1 MSRSARPRLLVRVLA
16 VLVGALTLVGL
27 VATPAL
33 AHETKQPYLYVFVGE
48 STVDGRVELAVDDVA
63 DVLGLRLDGD
73 DNEIEAALRDN
84 ADVLRGYAAAHV
96 AIGSE
101 GREWDLELGRVDLF
115 REGPGG
121 LAFAVIQYRVDVPAG
136 EVTRVLDITFDPFF
150 DEIDGRDG
158 LLLLTGGWEDGLY
171 DRDKEALVTY
181 TSSSRTQSVD
191 LGGRGEW
198 DNFRSGVTLGIDH
211 IKTGPD
217 HILFVL
223 ALLLPSVLV
232 FREVW
237 KPTKG
242 FGSALWRVLK
252 IATFFTIAHSIT
264 FTLAG
269 MEWIPLPPS
278 KLVEAIIAASIAAAA
293 LHNLR
298 PVFPNREWMLAFAF
312 GLFHGM
318 GFASLVAALDVSRTS
333 QLVSLVGR
341 NVGIEI
347 GQVIVILILFPALY
361 LLRRTSAYAP
371 FLTVSSIV
379 LSIVALGWMAE
390 RVFETDLGTDGLVD
404 RFASTPNG
412 YWIAAAF
419 TAVSAAVYAVAARN
433 GTLVPLDEGPEPV
446 LADPGPR
453 PLVGSDTAQ

>member
-1 MSRSARPRLLVRVLA
+1 MNVRRSLAVGTVAVLA
-16 VLVGALTLVGL
+16 AL
-27 VATPAL
+27 VAVLGVTAPPVA
-33 AHETKQPYLYVFVGE
+33 AHETLQPYLYVFVTE
-48 STVDGRVELAVDDVA
+48 STVDGRIELAVDDVA
-63 DVLGLRLDGD
+63 TVLGLDLDGD
-73 DNEIEAALRDN
+73 DATIEATLREQAELVKAYV
-84 ADVLRGYAAAHV
+84 ADHI

-101 GREWDLELGRVDLF
+101 GREWDLAFGRVDLF

-121 LAFAVIQYRVDVPAG
+121 LAFAVVQYEATVPAS

-150 DEIDGRDG
+150 DEIEGRDG
-158 LLLLTGGWEDGLY
+158 LLLLSGGWESGIY
-171 DRDKEALVTY
+171 DRNKEALVTY
-181 TSSSRTQSVD
+181 TREDRTQSID

-198 DNFRSGVTLGIDH
+198 ANFRSGVTLGIDH

-232 FREVW
+232 FREAW
-237 KPTKG
+237 GPTRG
-242 FGSALWRVLK
+242 FGSALWRVVK

-269 MEWIPLPPS
+269 MGWLPLPPS

-298 PVFPNREWMLAFAF
+298 PMFPNREWVLAFVF

-333 QLVSLVGR
+333 QLVSLLGR

-347 GQVIVILILFPALY
+347 GQV
-361 LLRRTSAYAP
+361 
-371 FLTVSSIV
+371 
-379 LSIVALGWMAE
+379 
-390 RVFETDLGTDGLVD
+390 
-404 RFASTPNG
+404 
-412 YWIAAAF
+412 
-419 TAVSAAVYAVAARN
+419 
-433 GTLVPLDEGPEPV
+433 
-446 LADPGPR
+446 
-453 PLVGSDTAQ
+453 